1 MTTASVKL
9 VLRKDKRKA
18 DGTAPVWLR
27 ITANRK
33 SRYVSTGITL
43 EPKHWNE
50 TKQRVRA
57 SHPIAPALNA
67 RLQDVLLQASRQA
80 LETPSADAVKTSL
93 NGATGTLT
101 SYFQRFIDD
110 LDTAGRFWDWKKLPI
125 L

>member
-9 VLRKDKRKA
+9 LLRKDKSKA

-33 SRYVSTGITL
+33 SRYVSTGVYL
-43 EPKHWNE
+43 EPKYWNK

-67 RLQDVLLQASRQA
+67 RLQDLLHEAGRQA
-80 LETPSADAVKTSL
+80 LDAPSALAVKTSL
-93 NGATGTLT
+93 SGAGGTLT
-101 SYFQRFIDD
+101 DGCS
-110 LDTAGRFWDWKKLPI
+110 AESMM
-125 L
+125 